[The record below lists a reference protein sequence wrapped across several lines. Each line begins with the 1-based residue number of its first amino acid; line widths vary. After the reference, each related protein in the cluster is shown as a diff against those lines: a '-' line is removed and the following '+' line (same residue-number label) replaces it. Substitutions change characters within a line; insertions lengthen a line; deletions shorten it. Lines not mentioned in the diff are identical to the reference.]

1 MKFSVEVD
9 CEPQEAREFLG
20 LPDVQAFQKS
30 MMEMVQERMME
41 QLKDM
46 DPEALMKNWMPTG
59 MQAWEKM
66 QESFMQGFTKT
77 TADKSKT

>member
-1 MKFSVEVD
+1 MKFTIEVD

-30 MMEMVQERMME
+30 MMDMVQERMMD

-66 QESFMQGFTKT
+66 QESFMQGFTKST
-77 TADKSKT
+77 TDRSKG